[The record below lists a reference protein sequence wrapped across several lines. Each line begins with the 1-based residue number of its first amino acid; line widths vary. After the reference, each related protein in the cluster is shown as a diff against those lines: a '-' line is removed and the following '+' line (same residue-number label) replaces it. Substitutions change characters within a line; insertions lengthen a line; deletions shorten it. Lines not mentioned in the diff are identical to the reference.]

1 MERALFILPPQ
12 KKHASERG
20 DLLTFFHNQVVDK
33 NGKPYRIAFISM
45 KLSHLQVNDLYFM
58 KSIFVD
64 TERRRGIEGARKE
77 WWYSLKSNK

>member
-1 MERALFILPPQ
+1 MERIKVLLPEI

-20 DLLTFFHNQVVDK
+20 ELLTFFHNQVVDK
-33 NGKPYRIAFISM
+33 NGKPYRIAFIAL
-45 KLSHLQVNDLYFM
+45 KLSHLQINDLYFM

-77 WWYSLKSNK
+77 WWYSLKAK